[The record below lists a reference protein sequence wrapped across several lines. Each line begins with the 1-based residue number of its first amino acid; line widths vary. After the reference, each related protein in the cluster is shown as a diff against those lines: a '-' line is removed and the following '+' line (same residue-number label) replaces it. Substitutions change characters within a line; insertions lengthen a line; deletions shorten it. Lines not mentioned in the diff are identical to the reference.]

1 MVAEENIGLKVW
13 QLDKAH
19 SGINFVARHMMV
31 ANVRGSFKDFDA
43 EIKLDP
49 SNLENGQI
57 TFTIKAASV
66 ETQQPDRDN
75 HLRSPDFFDVQKF
88 PNITFKSK
96 KIKVDSGVARVIGD
110 LTIKDVTKEIE
121 VVGELSGP
129 IKDPY
134 GNIRIGFEGN
144 LAVNRKEFG
153 LNWNM
158 LLEGGGLLVG
168 DIVKVQIFAEA
179 FTK

>member
-1 MVAEENIGLKVW
+1 MVVETDSRLKSW

-31 ANVRGSFKDFDA
+31 ANVRGTFKEFEA
-43 EIKLDP
+43 ELKLDP
-49 SNLENGQI
+49 ENLEKGEIN
-57 TFTIKAASV
+57 FMIKAGSV
-66 ETQQPDRDN
+66 DTQQPDRDN

-88 PNITFKSK
+88 PYITFKSK
-96 KIKVDSGVARVIGD
+96 KIKLDSGSARIVGD

-121 VVGELSGP
+121 VIGELSGP

-144 LAVNRKEFG
+144 LSVNRKEFG

-158 LLEGGGLLVG
+158 LLEGGGLIVG
-168 DIVKVQIFAEA
+168 DIVKVEIFAEA